1 MTKYREFAAR
11 LNYIMVLKGL
21 RNRDIVEAYKNRGQV
36 ISSSAVSQL
45 LSGRFAPTRERVE
58 LLAEILGVEEK
69 WLQGH
74 GSVEDVLRPDDK
86 ELKKML
92 RRIRKIFLSLRPE
105 LQRMVMQY
113 MEYMEFTN
121 QADTFIFQQQISE
134 MKKVKKK
141 LIDVVNPIISV
152 SGHKDE

>member
-74 GSVEDVLRPDDK
+74 GSVEDVYRPDNK
-86 ELKKML
+86 ELTKML

-105 LQRMVMQY
+105 LQRMVMQF
-113 MEYMEFTN
+113 MEYTN
-121 QADTFIFQQQISE
+121 QADTFIFQQQMSE
-134 MKKVKKK
+134 MKKVKKE

-152 SGHKDE
+152 SGHKDK

>member
-1 MTKYREFAAR
+1 MMKYREFAAR

-58 LLAEILGVEEK
+58 ILAEILDVEEK

-74 GSVEDVLRPDDK
+74 GNVEDVFRPDNK

-113 MEYMEFTN
+113 MEYMEYTN
-121 QADTFIFQQQISE
+121 QSDTFIFQQELSRT
-134 MKKVKKK
+134 KKVKKEWTD
-141 LIDVVNPIISV
+141 IVNPIISV
-152 SGHKDE
+152 LEHKDK

>member
-74 GSVEDVLRPDDK
+74 GSVEDVYRPDDK

-105 LQRMVMQY
+105 LQRMVMIYMQFIEFENQY
-113 MEYMEFTN
+113 
-121 QADTFIFQQQISE
+121 DTFIFQQQMGE
-134 MKKVKKK
+134 MKKVKKEWK
-141 LIDVVNPIISV
+141 DAVNPIISV
-152 SGHKDE
+152 LEHKDK

>member
-11 LNYIMVLKGL
+11 LNYIMVLRGL

-45 LSGRFAPTRERVE
+45 LSGRFAPTRERIE
-58 LLAEILGVEEK
+58 LLAEILGVEET

-74 GSVEDVLRPDDK
+74 GNVEDVFRPDDK
-86 ELKKML
+86 ELKQML

-105 LQRMVMQY
+105 LQRIAMQF

-121 QADTFIFQQQISE
+121 QTDTFIFQQQMSRT
-134 MKKVKKK
+134 KKVKKEWM
-141 LIDVVNPIISV
+141 DAVNPVISV
-152 SGHKDE
+152 LKHKDK

>member
-1 MTKYREFAAR
+1 MTKYLEFAAR

-21 RNRDIVEAYKNRGQV
+21 RNRDIVEAYRNRGQV

-45 LSGRFAPTRERVE
+45 LSGRFAPTRERIE

-74 GSVEDVLRPDDK
+74 GSVEDVYRPDNK
-86 ELKKML
+86 ELTKML

-105 LQRMVMQY
+105 LQRMVMQF

-121 QADTFIFQQQISE
+121 QADTFIFQQQMSE
-134 MKKVKKK
+134 MKKVKKE

-152 SGHKDE
+152 SGHKDK

>member
-58 LLAEILGVEEK
+58 ILAEILDVEEK

-92 RRIRKIFLSLRPE
+92 RQIRKIFLSLRPE
-105 LQRMVMQY
+105 LQRTVMTY
-113 MEYMEFTN
+113 MQFIEFEN
-121 QADTFIFQQQISE
+121 QHDTFIFQQQMSE
-134 MKKVKKK
+134 MKKVKREWM
-141 LIDVVNPIISV
+141 DAVNPVINV
-152 SGHKDE
+152 LEYKDK